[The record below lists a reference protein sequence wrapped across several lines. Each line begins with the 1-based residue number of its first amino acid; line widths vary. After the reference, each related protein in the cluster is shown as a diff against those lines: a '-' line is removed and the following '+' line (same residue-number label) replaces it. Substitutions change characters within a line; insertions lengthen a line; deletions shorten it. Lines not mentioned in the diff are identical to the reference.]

1 MKIKTKLIVSLVVE
15 VLLIFF
21 LTEFVHMKLQNY
33 KEVEKIKDRLIEI
46 KGEILSIE
54 ADLEENQKLNL
65 SLVKNLEKMSSDPEL
80 PADIRRIF
88 KDTLIDIENN
98 RFNLD
103 QVRPKLVYLKE
114 TLLSSVGK
122 LSEEAKSLLNFAS
135 TLVILIP
142 LFSLV
147 VIGIGAFTTY
157 KAIVSPIQ
165 EMIQTMKEIKTGN
178 LNKKIFL
185 NRNDELGFLAKE
197 FDSFITWIK
206 SVFEK
211 LMDLS
216 TIVSKDSG
224 ILITDLTNTK
234 YKSDKLKN
242 VSEKLEKSSKELV
255 KTVKNVNNH
264 IKNVQTTAK
273 RVEEAAEE
281 GSKVIVSSVNDVQKL
296 ADEVVALRNEV
307 EVLTEESEKIQT
319 VINTIKSIAD
329 QTNLLALNAAI
340 EAARA
345 GEHGK
350 GFVVVADE
358 VRSLASRTVHSAQEI
373 GNIVNSISTAIL
385 NLAKQLEEKAQE
397 AIHVKD
403 SMHKT
408 GKTVEEIRNQIKDI
422 TKAIIE
428 INKLIDTQ
436 EKALNMVEKDV
447 KTINKGM
454 VSFKVVFSDL
464 EKSSFNTRNAV
475 KSMEENLFKF
485 DIGDGQIFVE
495 GEGLFTDWIAM
506 LPKMVMQKKFVS
518 IYETPFYRWFNDKLK
533 YVVEKNP
540 DLSSLYLEISQ
551 EIERLNDLMEKISRY
566 DAIECGDE
574 EMENAFKELKEKA
587 LDVLKKL
594 SEMKYI
600 FR

>member
-15 VLLIFF
+15 VLLIFL
-21 LTEFVHMKLQNY
+21 LTEFVHLKLQDY
-33 KEVEKIKDRLIEI
+33 KEIENKKDILIDIKTDLYR
-46 KGEILSIE
+46 IE
-54 ADLEENQKLNL
+54 ADLEVNKIDRVKLNQL
-65 SLVKNLEKMSSDPEL
+65 ENLLGDVFLPE
-80 PADIRRIF
+80 DIRRKLKNIF
-88 KDTLIDIENN
+88 IGIENQN
-98 RFNLD
+98 VQVVRKEIEHLD
-103 QVRPKLVYLKE
+103 RIITSYVNK
-114 TLLSSVGK
+114 LSS
-122 LSEEAKSLLNFAS
+122 EAKSILGFAS

-165 EMIQTMKEIKTGN
+165 EMISTMKEIKTGN
-178 LNKKIFL
+178 LNKNISL
-185 NRNDELGFLAKE
+185 NRNDELGLLGRE
-197 FDSFITWIK
+197 FDSFISWIK
-206 SVFEK
+206 SVFER

-216 TIVSKDSG
+216 TSVSKDSG

-234 YKSDKLKN
+234 YKSDKLKK
-242 VSEKLEKSSKELV
+242 VSQKLESSSKELV
-255 KTVKNVNNH
+255 KTVKNVNDH
-264 IKNVQTTAK
+264 IKNVQKTAK
-273 RVEEAAEE
+273 KVEKAAEE

-397 AIHVKD
+397 AIHVKN

-408 GKTVEEIRNQIKDI
+408 GQTVEEIRKQIKGI
-422 TKAIIE
+422 TSAIVE
-428 INKLIDTQ
+428 INKLVDIQ
-436 EKALNMVEKDV
+436 EKALSMVEKDV
-447 KTINKGM
+447 GTINKGM
-454 VSFKVVFSDL
+454 ISFKSVFSDL
-464 EKSSFNTRNAV
+464 ERSSFNTRNAI

-495 GEGLFTDWIAM
+495 GEGLFTDWISM
-506 LPKMVMQKKFVS
+506 LPKMIMQKRFIP
-518 IYETPFYRWFNDKLK
+518 IYETPFYRWFTEKLK
-533 YVVEKNP
+533 GVVEKNP
-540 DLSSLYLEISQ
+540 DLSSFYLEISQ
-551 EIERLNDLMEKISRY
+551 EIERLNDLMEKITRY
-566 DAIECGDE
+566 DTVECGDE
-574 EMENAFKELKEKA
+574 EIENTFKELKEKS
-587 LDVLKKL
+587 LDILGKL
-594 SEMKYI
+594 SEMKYL
-600 FR
+600 FK